1 MGGGL
6 GPLGPGEKWKLEME
20 FTGGISDEQA
30 KLFNAALN
38 LALKLIADK
47 GKITFSQ
54 KELP

>member
-20 FTGGISDEQA
+20 FTGGISNEQA

-47 GKITFSQ
+47 GKITFSE
-54 KELP
+54 KEVP